1 MKRTYIVI
9 LSSALALFTSQ
20 SLAKVEVEITWQE
33 PEKYTDVRP
42 ANESRKRFRE
52 NTFQKLEKYL
62 AELAE
67 DLPDGQKLQI
77 TVDNLD
83 LAGQVWPASFVGL
96 GNSTS
101 DVRMIKSID
110 IPRMSFTY
118 QLVDATGL
126 IVQESAVDLKD
137 MSFLDRFNPFFDS
150 ESLRYEKNMLRDW
163 FKDEFSQLIVKK

>member
-1 MKRTYIVI
+1 MKYLYIVS
-9 LSSALALFTSQ
+9 LTSVLGLFTNQTSAM
-20 SLAKVEVEITWQE
+20 AKLEVIWQE
-33 PEKYTDVRP
+33 PEKYSDVRP
-42 ANESRKRFRE
+42 ANEPRKRFRD
-52 NTFQKLEKYL
+52 NTFAKLEKYL

-67 DLPDGQKLQI
+67 DLPDGQTLQL

-96 GNSTS
+96 GQSTS

-118 QLVDATGL
+118 QLMDATGSVL
-126 IVQESAVDLKD
+126 QGAEVNLKD
-137 MSFLDRFNPFFDS
+137 MSFQDRFNPFFDS

-163 FKDEFSQLIVKK
+163 FNDEFSQLIVKK